1 MFEVT
6 VEDTFAAGHYL
17 RNYKGKCE
25 NPHGHNY
32 KIRVTLA
39 GAELDKAGLL
49 LDFKDLREVMRH
61 VIERLDHQM
70 INEIEPFTVINPSAE
85 NLAKYFYDRVQ
96 LASAE
101 RHKRAGASEGC
112 NRIRDGHDDGKVFR
126 VVSLPLRARHP
137 ATAAWAVLPMQI
149 TEIYKSLQGESTHAG
164 LPCVFVRLDGLQPA
178 VFVVRQRVHVPGRP
192 QNGDRRSSGRGRATE
207 SGRWVGRDHRRRT
220 HAAGTRG
227 CAADAEDS
235 WTMATRCC
243 SKPAGSGR
251 WSVFRRVLS
260 RSSM

>member
-49 LDFKDLREVMRH
+49 LDFKDLREVMKH

-85 NLAKYFYDRVQ
+85 NLAKYFYDESNTRLQ
-96 LASAE
+96 E
-101 RHKRAGASEGC
+101 RDQRAGAGKGC
-112 NRIRDGHDDGKVFR
+112 DGVRNRHHYGKVFG
-126 VVSLPLRARHP
+126 VSSR
-137 ATAAWAVLPMQI
+137 QQ
-149 TEIYKSLQGESTHAG
+149 LQ
-164 LPCVFVRLDGLQPA
+164 
-178 VFVVRQRVHVPGRP
+178 
-192 QNGDRRSSGRGRATE
+192 
-207 SGRWVGRDHRRRT
+207 
-220 HAAGTRG
+220 AAG
-227 CAADAEDS
+227 
-235 WTMATRCC
+235 
-243 SKPAGSGR
+243 
-251 WSVFRRVLS
+251 
-260 RSSM
+260 